1 MARDGPWMAADCGVR
16 AACSV
21 RRAGGRPAGPLCM
34 GVGVDQLAKRHGGV
48 TKYVD
53 SGCLFY
59 DQGWL
64 CLTRGRH

>member
-1 MARDGPWMAADCGVR
+1 VQ
-16 AACSV
+16 
-21 RRAGGRPAGPLCM
+21 RAGGRPAGPLCM